1 MVAQTQAHPPHVTEV
16 KEKID
21 FILDKMKDSFPEKA
35 VVTAGMPYA
44 NGPVH
49 IGHLAGTHVPADIY
63 SRFLKLL
70 IGNENVLFVCGT
82 DDHGSTSE
90 VAAKK
95 VGKSTRE
102 FIDEIHSRQAQ
113 TMKSYG
119 IDLDVYTGT
128 SREENYE
135 THKEICQDFLRD
147 LYKNERLDKRTS
159 LQWFDEKA
167 SMFLPDRYVT
177 GTCPKCE
184 APGAYSEECDS
195 CGANYEAKELK
206 EPISSVTQTTPEL
219 KETDHW
225 YLNMWKATDQL
236 CEWLE
241 GNQKTWRKNLLTEV
255 LGTVRP
261 TFIFSNTH
269 EDSYKEIK
277 EDLPEHK
284 SRYAPGKKVALTFK
298 CLNDLEKASQE
309 LKARG
314 FDIELLDAWAHRSIT
329 RDVSWAI
336 PVPEEIDETMKGKTL
351 YVWPESLIAPISFS
365 KLALKNKGKDPQ
377 DSDLYWKN
385 PKAGR
390 YQFLGQDNIFFYVL
404 MQGSMWLGTQ
414 KDPKRLPVAG
424 EYQMTDI
431 FSNYHLQ
438 INGAKMSKSK
448 GNFFTGDQ
456 LIAPKEDGGMG
467 YHPDQIRYFLSIL
480 SLTEKN
486 SNFDEEILKERNKF
500 LAGPLNAAFEK
511 PISACHSKFKGQIPE
526 GDLIGKTAKE
536 TQKIIPNYIKMMKK
550 GDYAKILFA
559 IENYARVINGLF
571 SVYKPHDDRGDDKE
585 RADALYSCFYILKNV
600 MIMLSPFAPVTMEK
614 LRISLN
620 LPEESLS
627 LKELGVPLMAGHTI
641 HEQSDYFPAV
651 SE

>member
-1 MVAQTQAHPPHVTEV
+1 MAYTLPESAPTAVQEV
-16 KEKID
+16 FEKIQ
-21 FILDKMKDSFPEKA
+21 FILGKMQENFPEKA

-49 IGHLAGTHVPADIY
+49 IGHLAGTHIPADIY
-63 SRFLKLL
+63 ARFMKLL

-82 DDHGSTSE
+82 DDHGSNSE

-95 VGKSTRE
+95 QGMSTRD
-102 FIDEIHSRQAQ
+102 FIDEVHDKQFT
-113 TMKSYG
+113 TMKNFG
-119 IDLDVYTGT
+119 ISLDVYTGT

-135 THKEICQDFLRD
+135 THKELCQTFLRD
-147 LYKNERLDKRTS
+147 LYNNGRLEKKTS
-159 LQWFDEKA
+159 LQWFDPKMD
-167 SMFLPDRYVT
+167 MFLPDRFVS
-177 GTCPKCE
+177 GTCPKCGD
-184 APGAYSEECDS
+184 PGAYSEECDN
-195 CGANYEAKELK
+195 CGAHYEAKELK
-206 EPISSVTQTTPEL
+206 SPVSSVSDSTPEL
-219 KETDHW
+219 RKTDHW
-225 YLNMWKATDQL
+225 FLDMWKCTDQL
-236 CEWLE
+236 CEWFE

-255 LGTVRP
+255 LGIVRP

-269 EDSYKEIK
+269 EEKYKELK
-277 EDLPEHK
+277 ETLPKHK
-284 SRYAPGKKVALTFK
+284 SRYAPGKKVALTFEK
-298 CLNDLEKASQE
+298 VAELESAKSE
-309 LKARG
+309 LTTLG
-314 FDIELLDAWAHRSIT
+314 FDVELLDGWAHRSIT

-336 PVPEEIDETMKGKTL
+336 PVPEDLDPTMKGKTL

-365 KLALKNKGKDPQ
+365 KLALKNQGRDPSE
-377 DSDLYWKN
+377 SDLYWKN

-390 YQFLGQDNIFFYVL
+390 YQFLGQDNNFFYTI

-414 KDPKRLPVAG
+414 KDPNRLPIDG

-456 LIAPKEDGGMG
+456 LIGEMG

-486 SNFDEEILKERNKF
+486 SNFDEEILKDRNKF
-500 LAGPLNAAFEK
+500 LAGPLNASFEK
-511 PISACHSKFKGQIPE
+511 PISACHSKFGGVIPA

-536 TQKIIPNYIKMMKK
+536 TQKLIPNYLKMMQK

-559 IENYARVINGLF
+559 VENYARIVNGLF
-571 SVYKPHDDRGDDKE
+571 SVYKPHDDRHDEKE

-600 MIMLSPFAPVTMEK
+600 MIMLSPFAPQVMGN
-614 LRISLN
+614 LRKSLGLN
-620 LPEESLS
+620 EDALDINQ
-627 LKELGVPLMAGHTI
+627 LGVPLEPGHKI
-641 HEQSDYFPAV
+641 GQQMDFFPKV
-651 SE
+651 EE

>member
-1 MVAQTQAHPPHVTEV
+1 MVDTAKFPTAAKEV
-16 KEKID
+16 YEKIS
-21 FILDKMKDSFPEKA
+21 FVIDKMKDSFPEKA

-49 IGHLAGTHVPADIY
+49 IGHLAGTHIPADIY
-63 SRFLKLL
+63 SRYLRML
-70 IGNENVLFVCGT
+70 IGNDNVLFVCGT

-95 VGKSTRE
+95 LGKTTRE
-102 FIDEIHSRQAQ
+102 FIDEIHAMQSKTMQA
-113 TMKSYG
+113 YG
-119 IDLDVYTGT
+119 VGLDIYTGT

-147 LYKNERLDKRTS
+147 MYKNGRLDKKSS
-159 LQWFDEKA
+159 LQWFDSKMN
-167 SMFLPDRYVT
+167 MFLPDRYVT
-177 GTCPKCE
+177 GTCPKCD

-195 CGANYEAKELK
+195 CNATYEARELIN
-206 EPISSVTQTTPEL
+206 PVSSVSDATPEL

-261 TFIFSNTH
+261 TFIFSNTF
-269 EDSYKEIK
+269 EDKYKEIK
-277 EDLPEHK
+277 DELPEHK
-284 SRYAPGKKVALTFK
+284 SRYAPGKKVALTFTK
-298 CLNDLEKASQE
+298 LSDLEEAKKKLESQS
-309 LKARG
+309 
-314 FDIELLDAWAHRSIT
+314 FDVELLDGWAHRSIT

-336 PVPEEIDETMKGKTL
+336 PVPEEIDPSMKGKTL

-365 KLALKNKGKDPQ
+365 KLALKKKGKNPDE
-377 DSDLYWKN
+377 SDLFWKN

-390 YQFLGQDNIFFYVL
+390 FQFLGQDNIFFYVL
-404 MQGSMWLGTQ
+404 MQGSMWLATQ
-414 KDPKRLPVAG
+414 EDPNRLPIAG
-424 EYQMTDI
+424 EYQMSDI
-431 FSNYHLQ
+431 FSNFHLQ
-438 INGAKMSKSK
+438 INGSKMSKSK
-448 GNFFTGDQ
+448 GNYFTGDQ
-456 LIAPKEDGGMG
+456 LIGEMG

-511 PISACHSKFKGQIPE
+511 PISACHSKFGGIIPD

-536 TQKIIPNYIKMMKK
+536 TQKLIPNYLKMMKK
-550 GDYAKILFA
+550 GDYAQILFA

-571 SVYKPHDDRGDDKE
+571 NIHKPHDDRHDEKE

-600 MIMLSPFAPVTMEK
+600 MIMLSPFAPKVMDD
-614 LRISLN
+614 LRLSLG
-620 LPEESLS
+620 LPEDILS
-627 LKELGVPLMAGHTI
+627 ISQLGVPMSGGHKI
-641 HEQSDYFPAV
+641 GEQRDFFPKV
-651 SE
+651 EE